1 MMVSKR
7 KQMDEIIEKVKISLD
22 GIFVWGY
29 EV

>member
-7 KQMDEIIEKVKISLD
+7 KQMDEIIEKVKNSLD